1 MALGAA
7 RAGGYNRTT
16 CPRAPATT
24 ARRNG
29 RRTPAIPPEQ
39 PEGARIDLVLD
50 AAAGGLRLDKALAD
64 ALPDHSRTEITAW
77 IREGRVLVE
86 GAALAAKHKVHG
98 GEAVVVLVPP
108 PKPTHPIPQ
117 DIPLEIVFED
127 DAIAVV
133 NKPSGLT
140 VHPGA
145 GQPDGTLA
153 NALAGRWKDLPELGG
168 SDRPG
173 IVHRLDKETS
183 GILVVARTE
192 SAQRKLST
200 AFAERTVAKTYLAC
214 VHGNPRDESGH
225 IDAPIG
231 RMPNHR
237 TKMAIREGGREAQTT
252 WHVAERMPRHAL
264 IRCHPRTGR
273 THQIRVHLKHLGHPI
288 LGDGLYGLAG
298 HPGEE
303 HTQRLMLH
311 AHRLE
316 FPHPVTNE
324 RVAFEAAPPQEFEA
338 TLAALRELEPPRRAR

>member
-1 MALGAA
+1 ME
-7 RAGGYNRTT
+7 RTAGGNV
-16 CPRAPATT
+16 
-24 ARRNG
+24 
-29 RRTPAIPPEQ
+29 RRTAVIPPDE

-50 AAAGGLRLDKALAD
+50 AGAAGLRLDKALAD
-64 ALPDHSRTEITAW
+64 ALPQHSRTEITAW
-77 IREGRVLVE
+77 IREGRVTVR
-86 GAALAAKHKVHG
+86 GATLAAKHKVAG
-98 GEAVVVLVPP
+98 GESVEVLVPP
-108 PKPTHPIPQ
+108 PKPTHLVPQ

-127 DAIAVV
+127 DAIVVV

-183 GILVVARTE
+183 GVLVVARTE
-192 SAQRKLST
+192 SAQRILSA
-200 AFAERTVAKTYLAC
+200 AFADRTVAKTYLAC
-214 VHGNPRDESGH
+214 VHGSPRDESGH

-237 TKMAIREGGREAQTT
+237 TKMAIREGGRESQTT

-273 THQIRVHLKHLGHPI
+273 THQIRVHMKHLGHPI
-288 LGDGLYGLAG
+288 LGDRLYGLAG

-303 HTQRLMLH
+303 HTERLMLH

-316 FPHPVTNE
+316 FPHPVTGE
-324 RVAFEAAPPQEFEA
+324 RVAFEAPLPPAFEA
-338 TLAALRELEPPRRAR
+338 TLAALRTLEPPRRAR